1 MLSRKLMRRIVAS
14 LWVLT
19 CAWLLIRT
27 LLVRNASPKQFGDME
42 EAELLAMLGLSAPTS
57 WLFVA
62 TTRWLTFSWWV
73 YPENDARS
81 IIGAWLCLFALGCL
95 QWFVLVPWIV
105 HKGFDAYDGVLSWW
119 RRRQQN

>member
-1 MLSRKLMRRIVAS
+1 MLSRKLMRRIVAA

-19 CAWLLIRT
+19 CVWLLIRT

-42 EAELLAMLGLSAPTS
+42 EAELLAMLGLSSPTS
-57 WLFVA
+57 WLIVLA
-62 TTRWLTFSWWV
+62 TRWLTFSWWA

-81 IIGAWLCLFALGCL
+81 IIVAWLCFFAVGCL
-95 QWFVLVPWIV
+95 QWFVLVPWFV
-105 HKGFDAYDGVLSWW
+105 HKGFDVYDGVLSRW